1 MNTSLISL
9 ALLAQGPLADEEKSA
24 ALLSII
30 KELLALDTMAQ
41 EKVRTIVLTLDA
53 FFREAL
59 AEELYMQK
67 TTLLD
72 IYKTM

>member
-9 ALLAQGPLADEEKSA
+9 ALLAQGPLADEEKSV

>member
-1 MNTSLISL
+1 MISL
-9 ALLAQGPLADEEKSA
+9 ALLAQGPLADEEKSV